1 MCVFTQVKN
10 GTVQKGALNDFLMVF
25 DLAYWEKKQTK
36 TEAQNKMKKQV
47 FDKTNR
53 TCFRNLLAVIL
64 II

>member
-36 TEAQNKMKKQV
+36 REAQNKMKDEETSVRQNEQDL
-47 FDKTNR
+47 F
-53 TCFRNLLAVIL
+53 
-64 II
+64 